1 MGDQLRNSAKYISK
15 YLTQFDDLSFFCIV
29 QITVKLLFL
38 SSKDNNS
45 YLKQLKIT
53 KILVTLRAT
62 LLVFNYWA
70 GNFRSFA
77 K

>member
-45 YLKQLKIT
+45 YLKQLKI
-53 KILVTLRAT
+53 KILVTLRET
-62 LLVFNYWA
+62 LLAFNYWT